1 MYWTFVRGAM
11 RLRARRLLLAF
22 SALAVAAALSTALF
36 SIYSDVER
44 RVRSEF
50 SSYGANLIVTSPAA
64 TVPLTAVTLARASGA
79 IAAPFLFTTG
89 TLSSQPVSLAGV
101 DIQAAQELTRF
112 WRIEGNTGECLA
124 GVNLAQRFHL
134 TPGTLAGLQ
143 GSPCRITGIVTTG
156 AAEDNQLI
164 LPFATVAKLA
174 SIANSASIVQVRAPG
189 ERLEEIRAK
198 LQQAY
203 PQTSVRIVQAVA
215 ETETSVVRK
224 IRVVLFLL
232 LALIL
237 VITTMSVTSNFSE
250 LVMERS
256 REIGILKAIG
266 AAERKIASLFVAE
279 TVLLALASAVAGYA
293 AGVILAGYI
302 GRQVFAIPFTLHI
315 EPTVLLLAA
324 AITLAVALCS
334 TALAGVSIWR
344 IQPARILRGE

>member
-1 MYWTFVRGAM
+1 
-11 RLRARRLLLAF
+11 
-22 SALAVAAALSTALF
+22 
-36 SIYSDVER
+36 
-44 RVRSEF
+44 
-50 SSYGANLIVTSPAA
+50 LIVASPATA
-64 TVPLTAVTLARASGA
+64 TAAVPLSAVELARASGA
-79 IAAPFLFTTG
+79 IAAPFLFATG
-89 TLSSQPVSLAGV
+89 TLSTQPVSLAGV
-101 DIQAAQELTRF
+101 DLQAAHELTRF
-112 WRIEGNTGECLA
+112 WHIEGSSEPDPTGCLA

-134 TPGTLAGLQ
+134 TPGANADLHGA
-143 GSPCRITGIVTTG
+143 PCRITGIVSTG
-156 AAEDNQLI
+156 GAEDNELI
-164 LPFATVAKLA
+164 LPFEAVAKLTG
-174 SIANSASIVQVRAPG
+174 IANSASMVQIRAPG
-189 ERLEEIRAK
+189 ERLEEVRAK
-198 LQQAY
+198 LEQAY

-224 IRVVLFLL
+224 IRVILFLL

-293 AGVILAGYI
+293 AGVVLAGYI
-302 GRQVFAIPFTLHI
+302 GRQVFAVPFGLHI
-315 EPTVLLLAA
+315 QLPVLLLAA
-324 AITLAVALCS
+324 AITLAVALSS

>member
-22 SALAVAAALSTALF
+22 SALAVAAALATALF

-50 SSYGANLIVTSPAA
+50 SSYGANLIIASPAA
-64 TVPLTAVTLARASGA
+64 VPLSAVTLARNAGA
-79 IAAPFLFTTG
+79 VAAPFLFTTG
-89 TLSSQPVSLAGV
+89 TLSGQPVVLAGA
-101 DIQAAQELTRF
+101 DLEAARELTRF
-112 WRIEGNTGECLA
+112 WRIEGSRQGCLA

-134 TPGTLAGLQ
+134 TLGTLAELREA
-143 GSPCRITGIVTTG
+143 PCRITGIVSTG
-156 AAEDNQLI
+156 AAEDNELV
-164 LPFATVAKLA
+164 LPFDAVAKLTG
-174 SIANSASIVQVRAPG
+174 ITGSASMVQVRAPG
-189 ERLEEIRAK
+189 ERLEEIRAQ
-198 LQQAY
+198 LARAY

-279 TVLLALASAVAGYA
+279 TVLLALASALAGYVAGI
-293 AGVILAGYI
+293 VLAGYI
-302 GRQVFAIPFTLHI
+302 GRQVFAVPFSLHVQ
-315 EPTVLLLAA
+315 PFVLLLAT
-324 AITLAVALCS
+324 AITLAVALSS